1 MPHRNEAEERCQAGT
16 TVQMEA
22 CVDRLERGDASAR
35 DELLTFACGRM
46 EQIAR
51 RMLKRF
57 PNVRRWDETGDIV
70 QNAAIRLYR
79 TLGNITPRDAKGFLG
94 LAAVQIR
101 RELID
106 LARKY
111 AGPESHPA
119 NSETN
124 YQRMDGDYRA
134 KVDDAA
140 DDGETAEQMARW
152 SALHEAAE
160 KLPPEEKELF
170 DLVWYMGLDQ
180 QEAANMLGCSVRTI
194 KRRWDSVKQ
203 LMRQAAA
210 DL

>member
-1 MPHRNEAEERCQAGT
+1 MPHRNGAENRCETGET
-16 TVQMEA
+16 GRMEA
-22 CVDRLERGDASAR
+22 CVDRLARGDISAR

-46 EQIAR
+46 EQMAR

-57 PNVRRWDETGDIV
+57 PNVRRWDETGDVV

-79 TLGNITPRDAKGFLG
+79 TLGKVAPHDAKGFLG

-124 YQRMDGDYRA
+124 YQRLDGDCRA

-140 DDGETAEQMARW
+140 DHAETAEQMARW
-152 SALHEAAE
+152 TALHEAAE

-180 QEAANMLGCSVRTI
+180 QEAADMVGCSVRTI
-194 KRRWDSVKQ
+194 KRRWDSIKQ
-203 LMRQAAA
+203 MMRQAAA

>member
-1 MPHRNEAEERCQAGT
+1 MPRREEATPRSEGGT
-16 TVQMEA
+16 TVRLEA
-22 CVDRLERGDASAR
+22 CVDRLEAGDAAAR
-35 DELLTFACGRM
+35 DDLITFACNRM

-57 PNVRRWDETGDIV
+57 PNVRRWDETGDVV

-79 TLGNITPRDAKGFLG
+79 SLAKVTPRDAKGFLG

-111 AGPESHPA
+111 AGPESHAA
-119 NSETN
+119 NCETN
-124 YQRMDGDYRA
+124 FHRLDGEYRA

-140 DDGETAEQMARW
+140 DLAETKEQLARW

-203 LMRQAAA
+203 LMRQAAGE
-210 DL
+210 L

>member
-1 MPHRNEAEERCQAGT
+1 MPRRDDAPQQSEGNT
-16 TVQMEA
+16 TLRLEA
-22 CVDRLERGDASAR
+22 CVDRLEQGDAAAR
-35 DELLTFACGRM
+35 DDLVTFACNRM

-51 RMLKRF
+51 RMLRKF
-57 PNVRRWDETGDIV
+57 PNVRRWDETGDVV

-79 TLGNITPRDAKGFLG
+79 SLGNITPRDAKGFLG

-119 NSETN
+119 NCETN
-124 YQRMDGDYRA
+124 FHRLDGEYRA
-134 KVDDAA
+134 KVDDAP
-140 DDGETAEQMARW
+140 DTAESREQLSRW

-160 KLPPEEKELF
+160 NLPPEEKELF

-203 LMRQAAA
+203 LMRRAAG